1 MFSVLIFY
9 RMIPVALCPPTLNTV
24 TLEIDIENSLKQL
37 ITQFRKDL
45 NVIHNIIFLHS
56 ISLER
61 NGQTIL
67 DIY

>member
-1 MFSVLIFY
+1 
-9 RMIPVALCPPTLNTV
+9 MIPVALCPPTLNTV